1 MSWYDNIG
9 PENDVA
15 VSSRIRLAR
24 NISDIPFP
32 SVMNDQ
38 QREEVNTLVKK
49 ALLESNTP
57 FAKSLKFIQMKDI
70 PENERFSMVER
81 HIISREFVSNC
92 ENKAIIISDDESIS
106 IMLGEEDHIRIQ
118 VIKAGLDV
126 AAAYDVAEQIDSL
139 LCNLLDIAFD
149 NKLGFL
155 TSCPTNLG
163 TGLRAS
169 VMLHLPVI
177 ESNGEIATLSDT
189 VNKIGFTVRGMYGEG
204 SKAVASLYQVS
215 NQITLGIS
223 EKNAIDNLKIIANQ
237 LIEKERSA
245 AKLIDSLKME
255 DIAYRALGT
264 LKYSRVIS
272 SNETMKLLSRIKLG
286 ITLGILKGEINPIEL
301 LIEAQPYMLMRK
313 YGEMQADERDISRAE
328 FLREKLKTI

>member
-1 MSWYDNIG
+1 MSWYDNLG
-9 PENDVA
+9 PQSDVA

-24 NISDIPFP
+24 NISGIPFP
-32 SVMNDQ
+32 SVMKAENQ
-38 QREEVNTLVKK
+38 QEVNSLVKK

-81 HIISREFVSNC
+81 HIVSREFVSNC

-139 LCNLLDIAFD
+139 LCGALDIAFD
-149 NKLGFL
+149 KNLGFL

-169 VMLHLPVI
+169 VMLHLPLLKA
-177 ESNGEIATLSDT
+177 SGDMGLLSEQ
-189 VNKIGFTVRGMYGEG
+189 VGKIGFTVRGMYGEG
-204 SKAVASLYQVS
+204 TKASASLYQIS
-215 NQITLGIS
+215 NQITLGIT
-223 EKNAIDNLKIIANQ
+223 EKNAIDNLNLITMQ
-237 LIEKERSA
+237 LIEKER
-245 AKLIDSLKME
+245 KLRESLNKIKAE
-255 DIAYRALGT
+255 DIAMRALGT
-264 LKYSRVIS
+264 LSNARIIS
-272 SNETMKLLSRIKLG
+272 SQEMMKLLSELKLG
-286 ITLGILKGEINPIEL
+286 ISLNIIEKTALNPIKL
-301 LIEAQPYMLMRK
+301 LIDGQPFMLMRRF
-313 YGEMQADERDISRAE
+313 GEMTADERDIYRANM
-328 FLREKLKTI
+328 LREALQ

>member
-1 MSWYDNIG
+1 MSWYDNLG
-9 PENDVA
+9 PQSDVA

-24 NISDIPFP
+24 NISGIPFP
-32 SVMNDQ
+32 SVMNEEK
-38 QREEVNTLVKK
+38 RLEVNDLVKK

-126 AAAYDVAEQIDSL
+126 LTAYDVAEQIDSL
-139 LCNLLDIAFD
+139 LCGALDIAFD
-149 NKLGFL
+149 KNLGFL

-169 VMLHLPVI
+169 VMLHLPLLKISGDMGV
-177 ESNGEIATLSDT
+177 LSEQIG
-189 VNKIGFTVRGMYGEG
+189 KIGFTVRGMYGEG
-204 SKAVASLYQVS
+204 TKASASLYQIS
-215 NQITLGIS
+215 NQITLGIT
-223 EKNAIDNLKIIANQ
+223 EKNAIDNLNLITMQ
-237 LIEKERSA
+237 LIEKER
-245 AKLIDSLKME
+245 KLRESLNKIKAE
-255 DIAYRALGT
+255 DIAMRALGI
-264 LKYSRVIS
+264 LSNARIIS
-272 SNETMKLLSRIKLG
+272 SQEMMKLLSELKLG
-286 ITLGILKGEINPIEL
+286 ISLNIIENTALNPIKL
-301 LIEAQPYMLMRK
+301 LIDGQPFMLMRRF
-313 YGEMQADERDISRAE
+313 GEMTADERDIYRANM
-328 FLREKLKTI
+328 LREALQ

>member
-169 VMLHLPVI
+169 VMLHLPLLK
-177 ESNGEIATLSDT
+177 SSGEMGVLSEQIG
-189 VNKIGFTVRGMYGEG
+189 KIGFTVRGMYGEG
-204 SKAVASLYQVS
+204 TKAAASLYQIS
-215 NQITLGIS
+215 NQITLGIT
-223 EKNAIDNLKIIANQ
+223 EKNAIDNLNLITMQ
-237 LIEKERSA
+237 LIEKER
-245 AKLIDSLKME
+245 KLRESLNKIKAE
-255 DIAYRALGT
+255 DISMRAFGIL
-264 LKYSRVIS
+264 SNARIIS
-272 SNETMKLLSRIKLG
+272 SQEMMKLLNELKLG
-286 ITLGILKGEINPIEL
+286 ISLGIIEKENLNPIKL
-301 LIEAQPYMLMRK
+301 LIEGQPFMLMRK
-313 YGEMQADERDISRAE
+313 FGEMTADERDIYRANM
-328 FLREKLKTI
+328 LREALQ